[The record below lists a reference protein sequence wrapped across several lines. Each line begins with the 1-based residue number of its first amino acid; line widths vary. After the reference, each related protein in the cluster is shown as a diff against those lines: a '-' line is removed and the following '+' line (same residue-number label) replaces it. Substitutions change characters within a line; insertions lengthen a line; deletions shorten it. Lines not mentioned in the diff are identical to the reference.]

1 MTRPYNNQV
10 WLSYLEKNA
19 GFNLNRSLGNDCIPK
34 FLITQKLFIMK
45 KIIPVVMLSGIVASS
60 ACGNK
65 TANNDTQQDSVQAAD
80 TTATDTTVTAE
91 PAETAQEATDAPAA
105 KSIEA
110 GGTTIT
116 VGAPLAETLKKAKGA
131 RFEYNADFGVAVVVG
146 NVMIRIPDEDIT
158 KEGQDFVN
166 AIPSDMDP
174 DIAFKVSFIKPSAKI
189 KDFEKI

>member
-1 MTRPYNNQV
+1 
-10 WLSYLEKNA
+10 
-19 GFNLNRSLGNDCIPK
+19 
-34 FLITQKLFIMK
+34 MK
-45 KIIPVVMLSGIVASS
+45 RIIPVVMLSGIVAFS

-65 TANNDTQQDSVQAAD
+65 TANNETQQDSVQAAD
-80 TTATDTTVTAE
+80 TTNADTIVTAE
-91 PAETAQEATDAPAA
+91 TEEAAPEVKDTPAA

-110 GGTTIT
+110 GGMTIT

-131 RFEYNADFGVAVVVG
+131 RFEYNADFGVDVVVG

-189 KDFEKI
+189 KDFGKI

>member
-1 MTRPYNNQV
+1 
-10 WLSYLEKNA
+10 
-19 GFNLNRSLGNDCIPK
+19 
-34 FLITQKLFIMK
+34 
-45 KIIPVVMLSGIVASS
+45 MLSGIVAFS

-65 TANNDTQQDSVQAAD
+65 TANNETQQDTVQAAD
-80 TTATDTTVTAE
+80 TTNADTIVTAE
-91 PAETAQEATDAPAA
+91 PEKAAPEVKDAPAA

-131 RFEYNADFGVAVVVG
+131 RFEYNADFGVDVVVG

-166 AIPSDMDP
+166 TIPSDMDP

>member
-1 MTRPYNNQV
+1 
-10 WLSYLEKNA
+10 
-19 GFNLNRSLGNDCIPK
+19 
-34 FLITQKLFIMK
+34 MK
-45 KIIPVVMLSGIVASS
+45 RIIPVAMLSAIVAFS

-65 TANNDTQQDSVQAAD
+65 TTNNETQQDTVQTAD
-80 TTATDTTVTAE
+80 TTTTDTIATAE
-91 PAETAQEATDAPAA
+91 PEEAAPEAKDAPAA

-131 RFEYNADFGVAVVVG
+131 RYEYNADFGVDVVVG

-174 DIAFKVSFIKPSAKI
+174 NIAFKVSFIKPSAKI

>member
-1 MTRPYNNQV
+1 
-10 WLSYLEKNA
+10 
-19 GFNLNRSLGNDCIPK
+19 
-34 FLITQKLFIMK
+34 MK
-45 KIIPVVMLSGIVASS
+45 RIIPVAVLSAIVAFS

-65 TANNDTQQDSVQAAD
+65 TANNETQQDTVQ
-80 TTATDTTVTAE
+80 ATDTTNADTIATAE
-91 PAETAQEATDAPAA
+91 PEEAAPEAKDAPAA

-131 RFEYNADFGVAVVVG
+131 RFEYNADFGVDVVVG

-174 DIAFKVSFIKPSAKI
+174 DIAFKISFIKPSAKI

>member
-1 MTRPYNNQV
+1 
-10 WLSYLEKNA
+10 
-19 GFNLNRSLGNDCIPK
+19 
-34 FLITQKLFIMK
+34 
-45 KIIPVVMLSGIVASS
+45 MLSGIVAFS

-65 TANNDTQQDSVQAAD
+65 TANNETQQDTVQAAD
-80 TTATDTTVTAE
+80 TINADTIVTAE
-91 PAETAQEATDAPAA
+91 TEEVVPEVKDAPAA

-116 VGAPLAETLKKAKGA
+116 VGAPLAETLKKANGA
-131 RFEYNADFGVAVVVG
+131 RYEYNADFGVDVVVG

>member
-1 MTRPYNNQV
+1 
-10 WLSYLEKNA
+10 
-19 GFNLNRSLGNDCIPK
+19 
-34 FLITQKLFIMK
+34 MK
-45 KIIPVVMLSGIVASS
+45 RIIPVAVLSAIVAFS

-65 TANNDTQQDSVQAAD
+65 TANNETQQDTVQAAD
-80 TTATDTTVTAE
+80 TTTTDTIATAE
-91 PAETAQEATDAPAA
+91 PEEAAPEAKDAPAA

-131 RFEYNADFGVAVVVG
+131 RFEYNADFGVDVVVG

-189 KDFEKI
+189 KDIEKI

>member
-1 MTRPYNNQV
+1 
-10 WLSYLEKNA
+10 
-19 GFNLNRSLGNDCIPK
+19 
-34 FLITQKLFIMK
+34 
-45 KIIPVVMLSGIVASS
+45 MLSGIVAFS

-65 TANNDTQQDSVQAAD
+65 TANNKTQQDTVQAAD
-80 TTATDTTVTAE
+80 TTNADTIVTAE
-91 PAETAQEATDAPAA
+91 PEKAAPEVKGAPTA

-131 RFEYNADFGVAVVVG
+131 RFEYNADFGVDVVVG

>member
-1 MTRPYNNQV
+1 
-10 WLSYLEKNA
+10 
-19 GFNLNRSLGNDCIPK
+19 
-34 FLITQKLFIMK
+34 
-45 KIIPVVMLSGIVASS
+45 MLSGIVAFS

-65 TANNDTQQDSVQAAD
+65 TANNETQQDTVQTAD
-80 TTATDTTVTAE
+80 TTNADTIVTAE
-91 PAETAQEATDAPAA
+91 PEEAAPEVKDAPAA

-131 RFEYNADFGVAVVVG
+131 RFEYNADFGVDVVVG

-174 DIAFKVSFIKPSAKI
+174 DIAFKISFIKPSAKI

>member
-1 MTRPYNNQV
+1 
-10 WLSYLEKNA
+10 
-19 GFNLNRSLGNDCIPK
+19 
-34 FLITQKLFIMK
+34 MK
-45 KIIPVVMLSGIVASS
+45 RIIPVVMLSGIVAFS

-65 TANNDTQQDSVQAAD
+65 TANNETQQDTVLAAD
-80 TTATDTTVTAE
+80 TTNADTIATAE
-91 PAETAQEATDAPAA
+91 PEEAAPEAKDAPAA

-131 RFEYNADFGVAVVVG
+131 RYEYNADFGVDVVVG

>member
-1 MTRPYNNQV
+1 MRKTIV
-10 WLSYLEKNA
+10 TA
-19 GFNLNRSLGNDCIPK
+19 V
-34 FLITQKLFIMK
+34 
-45 KIIPVVMLSGIVASS
+45 IISGIIVFS

-65 TANNDTQQDSVQAAD
+65 TSATHNSTDSVQTSDTLSTDSSVAQAEAAEMSANEKK
-80 TTATDTTVTAE
+80 TAA
-91 PAETAQEATDAPAA
+91 DAPAA

-131 RFEYNADFGVAVVVG
+131 RFEYNADFGVDVVVG

-189 KDFEKI
+189 KDFEKDRKSVV

>member
-1 MTRPYNNQV
+1 
-10 WLSYLEKNA
+10 
-19 GFNLNRSLGNDCIPK
+19 
-34 FLITQKLFIMK
+34 MK
-45 KIIPVVMLSGIVASS
+45 RIIHVAMLSAIVAFS

-65 TANNDTQQDSVQAAD
+65 TANKETQQDTVQAAD
-80 TTATDTTVTAE
+80 TTTTDTIATAE
-91 PAETAQEATDAPAA
+91 PEEAAPEAKEAPAA

-131 RFEYNADFGVAVVVG
+131 RFEYNADFGVDVVVG

-166 AIPSDMDP
+166 AIPSDMDS

>member
-1 MTRPYNNQV
+1 
-10 WLSYLEKNA
+10 
-19 GFNLNRSLGNDCIPK
+19 
-34 FLITQKLFIMK
+34 MK
-45 KIIPVVMLSGIVASS
+45 RIIPVAMLSAIVAFS

-65 TANNDTQQDSVQAAD
+65 TANNETQQDTVQAAD
-80 TTATDTTVTAE
+80 TTNADTIVTAE
-91 PAETAQEATDAPAA
+91 TEETAPEVQDAPAA

-131 RFEYNADFGVAVVVG
+131 RFEYNADFGVDVVVG

>member
-1 MTRPYNNQV
+1 
-10 WLSYLEKNA
+10 
-19 GFNLNRSLGNDCIPK
+19 
-34 FLITQKLFIMK
+34 MK
-45 KIIPVVMLSGIVASS
+45 RIIPVAMLSAIVAFS

-65 TANNDTQQDSVQAAD
+65 TANKETQQDTVQTAD
-80 TTATDTTVTAE
+80 TTTTDTIATAE
-91 PAETAQEATDAPAA
+91 PEEAAPEAKDAPAA

-131 RFEYNADFGVAVVVG
+131 RFEYNADFGVDVVVG

>member
-1 MTRPYNNQV
+1 
-10 WLSYLEKNA
+10 
-19 GFNLNRSLGNDCIPK
+19 
-34 FLITQKLFIMK
+34 MK
-45 KIIPVVMLSGIVASS
+45 RIIPVVMLSGIVAFS

-65 TANNDTQQDSVQAAD
+65 TANNETQQDTVLAAD
-80 TTATDTTVTAE
+80 TTNADTIATAE
-91 PAETAQEATDAPAA
+91 PEEAAPEVKDAPTA

-110 GGTTIT
+110 DGTTIT

-131 RFEYNADFGVAVVVG
+131 RFEYNADFGVDVVVG

>member
-1 MTRPYNNQV
+1 
-10 WLSYLEKNA
+10 
-19 GFNLNRSLGNDCIPK
+19 
-34 FLITQKLFIMK
+34 MK
-45 KIIPVVMLSGIVASS
+45 RIIPVVMLSGIVAFS

-65 TANNDTQQDSVQAAD
+65 TANNETQQDTVLAAD
-80 TTATDTTVTAE
+80 TTNADTIVTAE
-91 PAETAQEATDAPAA
+91 PEEAAPEAKDAPTA

-131 RFEYNADFGVAVVVG
+131 RFEYNADLGVDVVVG

>member
-1 MTRPYNNQV
+1 
-10 WLSYLEKNA
+10 
-19 GFNLNRSLGNDCIPK
+19 
-34 FLITQKLFIMK
+34 MK
-45 KIIPVVMLSGIVASS
+45 RIIPVVMLSGIVAFS

-65 TANNDTQQDSVQAAD
+65 TANNETQQDTVQTAD
-80 TTATDTTVTAE
+80 TTNADTIVTAE
-91 PAETAQEATDAPAA
+91 PEEAAPEVKDAPAA
-105 KSIEA
+105 NSIEA

-131 RFEYNADFGVAVVVG
+131 RFEYNADFGVDVVVG

>member
-1 MTRPYNNQV
+1 
-10 WLSYLEKNA
+10 
-19 GFNLNRSLGNDCIPK
+19 
-34 FLITQKLFIMK
+34 MK
-45 KIIPVVMLSGIVASS
+45 RIIPVAVLSAIVAFS
-60 ACGNK
+60 ACVNK
-65 TANNDTQQDSVQAAD
+65 TANNETQQDTVQ
-80 TTATDTTVTAE
+80 ATDTTNADTIATAE
-91 PAETAQEATDAPAA
+91 PEEAAPEAKDAPAA

-131 RFEYNADFGVAVVVG
+131 RFEYNADFGVDVVVG

-174 DIAFKVSFIKPSAKI
+174 DIAFKISFIKPSAKI

>member
-1 MTRPYNNQV
+1 
-10 WLSYLEKNA
+10 
-19 GFNLNRSLGNDCIPK
+19 
-34 FLITQKLFIMK
+34 MK
-45 KIIPVVMLSGIVASS
+45 RIIPVVMLSGIVAFS

-65 TANNDTQQDSVQAAD
+65 TASNETQQDTVQAAD
-80 TTATDTTVTAE
+80 TTNADTIITAE
-91 PAETAQEATDAPAA
+91 PEEAAPEVKDAPTA

-131 RFEYNADFGVAVVVG
+131 RYEYNADFGVDVVVG

>member
-1 MTRPYNNQV
+1 
-10 WLSYLEKNA
+10 
-19 GFNLNRSLGNDCIPK
+19 
-34 FLITQKLFIMK
+34 
-45 KIIPVVMLSGIVASS
+45 MLSAIVAFS
-60 ACGNK
+60 ACENK
-65 TANNDTQQDSVQAAD
+65 TANNETQQDTVQAAD
-80 TTATDTTVTAE
+80 TTTTDTIVAAE
-91 PAETAQEATDAPAA
+91 PEEAAPEAKDAPAA

-131 RFEYNADFGVAVVVG
+131 RYEYNADFGVDVVVG

-174 DIAFKVSFIKPSAKI
+174 NIAFKVSFIKPSAKI

>member
-1 MTRPYNNQV
+1 
-10 WLSYLEKNA
+10 
-19 GFNLNRSLGNDCIPK
+19 
-34 FLITQKLFIMK
+34 MK
-45 KIIPVVMLSGIVASS
+45 RIIPVAMLSAIVAFS

-65 TANNDTQQDSVQAAD
+65 TTNNETQQDTVQTAD
-80 TTATDTTVTAE
+80 TTTTDTIATAE
-91 PAETAQEATDAPAA
+91 PEEAAPEAKDAPAA

-131 RFEYNADFGVAVVVG
+131 RYEYNADFGVDVVVG

>member
-1 MTRPYNNQV
+1 
-10 WLSYLEKNA
+10 
-19 GFNLNRSLGNDCIPK
+19 
-34 FLITQKLFIMK
+34 MK
-45 KIIPVVMLSGIVASS
+45 RIIPVAMLSAIVAFS

-65 TANNDTQQDSVQAAD
+65 TANNETQQDTVQAAD
-80 TTATDTTVTAE
+80 TTNADTIVTAE
-91 PAETAQEATDAPAA
+91 PEEAAPEVKGAPTA

-131 RFEYNADFGVAVVVG
+131 RYEYNADFGVDVVVG

-166 AIPSDMDP
+166 TIPSDMDP

>member
-1 MTRPYNNQV
+1 
-10 WLSYLEKNA
+10 
-19 GFNLNRSLGNDCIPK
+19 
-34 FLITQKLFIMK
+34 MK
-45 KIIPVVMLSGIVASS
+45 RIIPVVMLSGIVAFS

-65 TANNDTQQDSVQAAD
+65 TANNETQQDTVQAAD
-80 TTATDTTVTAE
+80 TTNADTIVTAE
-91 PAETAQEATDAPAA
+91 PEAPAPEVKDAPAA

-116 VGAPLAETLKKAKGA
+116 VGAPLAETRKKAKGA
-131 RFEYNADFGVAVVVG
+131 RFEYNADFGVDVVVG

>member
-1 MTRPYNNQV
+1 
-10 WLSYLEKNA
+10 
-19 GFNLNRSLGNDCIPK
+19 
-34 FLITQKLFIMK
+34 MK
-45 KIIPVVMLSGIVASS
+45 RIIPVVMLSGIVAFS

-65 TANNDTQQDSVQAAD
+65 TANNETQQDTVQAAD
-80 TTATDTTVTAE
+80 TTNADTIVTAE
-91 PAETAQEATDAPAA
+91 PEEAAPEVKDAPTA

-131 RFEYNADFGVAVVVG
+131 RYEYNADFGVDVVVG

>member
-1 MTRPYNNQV
+1 
-10 WLSYLEKNA
+10 
-19 GFNLNRSLGNDCIPK
+19 
-34 FLITQKLFIMK
+34 
-45 KIIPVVMLSGIVASS
+45 MLSAIVAFS

-65 TANNDTQQDSVQAAD
+65 TANNETQQDTVQTAD
-80 TTATDTTVTAE
+80 TTTTDTIATAE
-91 PAETAQEATDAPAA
+91 PEEAAPEAKDAPAA

-131 RFEYNADFGVAVVVG
+131 RYEYNADFGVDVVVG

>member
-1 MTRPYNNQV
+1 
-10 WLSYLEKNA
+10 
-19 GFNLNRSLGNDCIPK
+19 
-34 FLITQKLFIMK
+34 
-45 KIIPVVMLSGIVASS
+45 MLSAIVAFS

-65 TANNDTQQDSVQAAD
+65 TANNETQQDTVQAAD
-80 TTATDTTVTAE
+80 TTTTDTIATAE
-91 PAETAQEATDAPAA
+91 PEEAAPEAKDAPAA

-131 RFEYNADFGVAVVVG
+131 RYEYNVDFGVDVVVG

>member
-1 MTRPYNNQV
+1 
-10 WLSYLEKNA
+10 
-19 GFNLNRSLGNDCIPK
+19 
-34 FLITQKLFIMK
+34 MK
-45 KIIPVVMLSGIVASS
+45 RIIPVAMLSAIVAFS

-65 TANNDTQQDSVQAAD
+65 TANKETQQDTVQTAD
-80 TTATDTTVTAE
+80 TTTTDTIATAE
-91 PAETAQEATDAPAA
+91 PEEAAPEAKDAPAA

-131 RFEYNADFGVAVVVG
+131 RYEYNADFGVDVVVG

>member
-1 MTRPYNNQV
+1 
-10 WLSYLEKNA
+10 
-19 GFNLNRSLGNDCIPK
+19 
-34 FLITQKLFIMK
+34 MK
-45 KIIPVVMLSGIVASS
+45 RIIPVVMLSGIVAFS

-65 TANNDTQQDSVQAAD
+65 TANNETQQDTVQAAD
-80 TTATDTTVTAE
+80 TTNADTIVTAE
-91 PAETAQEATDAPAA
+91 PEEAAPEVKDAPTA

-131 RFEYNADFGVAVVVG
+131 RFEYNADFGVDVVVG

-166 AIPSDMDP
+166 AIPSDMDL
-174 DIAFKVSFIKPSAKI
+174 DIAFKISFIKPSAKI

>member
-1 MTRPYNNQV
+1 
-10 WLSYLEKNA
+10 
-19 GFNLNRSLGNDCIPK
+19 
-34 FLITQKLFIMK
+34 MK
-45 KIIPVVMLSGIVASS
+45 RIIPVVMLSGIVAFS

-65 TANNDTQQDSVQAAD
+65 TANNKTQQDTVQAAD
-80 TTATDTTVTAE
+80 TTNADTIVTAE
-91 PAETAQEATDAPAA
+91 PEEAAPEVKGAPTA

-131 RFEYNADFGVAVVVG
+131 RFEYNADFGVDVVVG

-166 AIPSDMDP
+166 TIPSDMDP

>member
-1 MTRPYNNQV
+1 
-10 WLSYLEKNA
+10 
-19 GFNLNRSLGNDCIPK
+19 
-34 FLITQKLFIMK
+34 MK
-45 KIIPVVMLSGIVASS
+45 RIIPVVMLSGIVAFS

-65 TANNDTQQDSVQAAD
+65 TANNETQQDTVLAAD
-80 TTATDTTVTAE
+80 TTNADTIATAE
-91 PAETAQEATDAPAA
+91 PEEAAPEVKDVPAA

-131 RFEYNADFGVAVVVG
+131 RFEYNADFGVDVVVG

>member
-1 MTRPYNNQV
+1 
-10 WLSYLEKNA
+10 
-19 GFNLNRSLGNDCIPK
+19 
-34 FLITQKLFIMK
+34 
-45 KIIPVVMLSGIVASS
+45 MLSGIVAFS

-65 TANNDTQQDSVQAAD
+65 TANNETQQDTVQAAD
-80 TTATDTTVTAE
+80 TTNADTIVTAE
-91 PAETAQEATDAPAA
+91 PEEAAPEVKGAPTA

-131 RFEYNADFGVAVVVG
+131 RFEYNADFGVDVVVG

-166 AIPSDMDP
+166 TIPSDMDP

>member
-1 MTRPYNNQV
+1 
-10 WLSYLEKNA
+10 
-19 GFNLNRSLGNDCIPK
+19 
-34 FLITQKLFIMK
+34 MK
-45 KIIPVVMLSGIVASS
+45 RIIPVAMLSAIVAFS

-65 TANNDTQQDSVQAAD
+65 TANKETQQDTVQAAD
-80 TTATDTTVTAE
+80 TTTTDTIATAE
-91 PAETAQEATDAPAA
+91 PEEAAPEAKDAPAA

-131 RFEYNADFGVAVVVG
+131 RFEYNADFGVDVVVG

>member
-1 MTRPYNNQV
+1 
-10 WLSYLEKNA
+10 
-19 GFNLNRSLGNDCIPK
+19 
-34 FLITQKLFIMK
+34 
-45 KIIPVVMLSGIVASS
+45 MLSGIVAFS

-65 TANNDTQQDSVQAAD
+65 TANNETQQDSVQAAD
-80 TTATDTTVTAE
+80 TTNADTIVTAE
-91 PAETAQEATDAPAA
+91 TEEAAPEVKDTPAA

-110 GGTTIT
+110 GGMTIT
-116 VGAPLAETLKKAKGA
+116 VGAPLAETLKKAKGP
-131 RFEYNADFGVAVVVG
+131 RFEYNADFGVDVVVG

>member
-1 MTRPYNNQV
+1 
-10 WLSYLEKNA
+10 
-19 GFNLNRSLGNDCIPK
+19 
-34 FLITQKLFIMK
+34 MK
-45 KIIPVVMLSGIVASS
+45 RIIPVAMLSAIVAFS

-65 TANNDTQQDSVQAAD
+65 TANNETQQDTVQAAD
-80 TTATDTTVTAE
+80 TTTTDTIATAE
-91 PAETAQEATDAPAA
+91 PEEAAPEAKDAPAA

-131 RFEYNADFGVAVVVG
+131 RYEYNADFGVDVVVG

-174 DIAFKVSFIKPSAKI
+174 DIAFKISFIKPSAKI

>member
-1 MTRPYNNQV
+1 
-10 WLSYLEKNA
+10 
-19 GFNLNRSLGNDCIPK
+19 
-34 FLITQKLFIMK
+34 
-45 KIIPVVMLSGIVASS
+45 MLSAIVAFST
-60 ACGNK
+60 CGNK
-65 TANNDTQQDSVQAAD
+65 TANKETQQDTVQTAD
-80 TTATDTTVTAE
+80 TTTTDTIATAE
-91 PAETAQEATDAPAA
+91 PEEAAPEAKDAPAA

-131 RFEYNADFGVAVVVG
+131 RYEYNADFGVDVVVG

>member
-1 MTRPYNNQV
+1 
-10 WLSYLEKNA
+10 
-19 GFNLNRSLGNDCIPK
+19 
-34 FLITQKLFIMK
+34 MK
-45 KIIPVVMLSGIVASS
+45 RIIPVVMLSGIVTFS

-65 TANNDTQQDSVQAAD
+65 TASNETQQDTVQAAD
-80 TTATDTTVTAE
+80 TTNADTIVTAE
-91 PAETAQEATDAPAA
+91 TEEAAPEVKDAPAA

-131 RFEYNADFGVAVVVG
+131 RFEYNADFGVDVVVG

>member
-1 MTRPYNNQV
+1 
-10 WLSYLEKNA
+10 
-19 GFNLNRSLGNDCIPK
+19 
-34 FLITQKLFIMK
+34 
-45 KIIPVVMLSGIVASS
+45 MLSAIVAFS

-65 TANNDTQQDSVQAAD
+65 TANNETQQDTVQAAD
-80 TTATDTTVTAE
+80 TTTTDTIATAE
-91 PAETAQEATDAPAA
+91 PEEAAPEAKDAPAA

-131 RFEYNADFGVAVVVG
+131 RFEYNADFGVDVIVG

-166 AIPSDMDP
+166 AIPSDIDP